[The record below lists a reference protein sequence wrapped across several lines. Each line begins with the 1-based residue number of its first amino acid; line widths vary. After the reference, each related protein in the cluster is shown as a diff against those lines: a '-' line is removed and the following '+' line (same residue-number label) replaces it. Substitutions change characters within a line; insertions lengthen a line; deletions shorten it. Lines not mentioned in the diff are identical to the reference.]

1 MSSNGRKDPAFLFYA
16 ADWLLSEEVTSMT
29 LEQQGAYMRLLCFA
43 WLHGSIPATHATL
56 QGLLGLSADNDAF
69 ARLWA
74 VVSRCWVEMPGTPG
88 RLINQRQEHERAER
102 KRRSEE
108 MAGRGQAGGL
118 ARARHEA
125 SRGQAEAKQE
135 ASRPP
140 SRGQA
145 EPKPSTSTSKGTNP
159 PSFLPSGATVPKRPP
174 DPAKEGRK
182 EAIDDL
188 VESLSHSHRGS
199 L

>member
-1 MSSNGRKDPAFLFYA
+1 MTHGRKDPAFLFYA

-56 QGLLGLSADNDAF
+56 QGLLGLSKDEEGF

-102 KRRSEE
+102 KRRSAE
-108 MAGRGQAGGL
+108 MAERGQAGGM
-118 ARARHEA
+118 ARAKHEA
-125 SRGQAEAKQE
+125 GKGQAEAKQE
-135 ASRPP
+135 SSRPP

-145 EPKPSTSTSKGTNP
+145 EAKPSTSTSTVPNP
-159 PSFLPSGATVPKRPP
+159 SSFLPSRATVPKPPP

-188 VESLSHSHRGS
+188 VESLSQSQRGRP
-199 L
+199 